1 MSCFG
6 TGTTSLRSVINH
18 RCVNDQYGFSNGEDQ
33 LANEVPVALV
43 YNGVAYTVMMCSPEA
58 LDDFALGF
66 SLAEGIVQLPSD
78 IYGIEIA
85 NRSNGIELAITIS
98 NRRQAA
104 LVERRRTLAG
114 RTGCGLCGSEQ
125 LNQVV
130 RDLSPLPNSQQ
141 FALSHLDSLL
151 ASTEQ
156 AQLLHSLTGSTHA
169 ALWFAPEGELLGVR
183 EDVGRHV
190 ALDKLIGLRANQAW
204 QDGVLLI
211 TSRASFEMVQ
221 KAAAVGIEIV
231 LAISAATTMAVK
243 LADQCNL
250 SLAGFCRN
258 GRATI
263 YTGQH
268 RFT

>member
-6 TGTTSLRSVINH
+6 AGTTSPRYVTNYRRVSS
-18 RCVNDQYGFSNGEDQ
+18 QYALFDGEDR

-43 YNGVAYTVMMCSPEA
+43 FNGVSYTVMMCSPDA

-66 SLAEGIVQLPSD
+66 SLAEGIVKTRTE
-78 IYGIEIA
+78 IYGIEVT
-85 NRSNGIELAITIS
+85 NHSNGIEVAITIS

-104 LVERRRTLAG
+104 LAGRRRTLAG

-125 LNQVV
+125 LGQVV
-130 RDLSPLPNSQQ
+130 RSLSSLPNSQKFSLAQ
-141 FALSHLDSLL
+141 LDGLL
-151 ASTEQ
+151 ASTIT
-156 AQLLHSLTGSTHA
+156 AQRLHRLTGSTHA
-169 ALWFAPEGELLGVR
+169 ALWFSSAGELVGVR

-190 ALDKLIGLRANQAW
+190 ALDKLIGLRAKEGW
-204 QDGVLLI
+204 HDGVLLI

-231 LAISAATTMAVK
+231 LAISAATTMAVD
-243 LADQCNL
+243 LAEQYNL
-250 SLAGFCRN
+250 SLIGFCRN
-258 GRATI
+258 DRATI

-268 RFT
+268 RFY